1 MTKKIIFRADGN
13 AENGLGHLYRLFSLV
28 EMLKDNYDFVYIT
41 KEDTEHSVVPKNYNL
56 RIIPK
61 SISLSEEAYWL
72 SEIYCPEHH
81 IVIADGYQFTS
92 HYQKDIKSKGYTLI
106 YIDDLVSEYMYADVV
121 INHSPN
127 ISASDYKSENYTQ
140 FALGTSFAMLRP
152 AFNKAAMQERKI
164 DHIKNAFVC
173 FGGSDALDLSL
184 MVTQAL
190 LKQNTI
196 EKVHVVLGGAY
207 KHQEIFTLENS
218 ASNLYLHRDLDEVSL
233 QKVMMSCQ
241 MAIAP
246 ASTILYEICSVKM
259 PVLSGYYVENQK
271 NIYKGLAANG
281 AIFKGDDFRHYT
293 SLDFEHQIQL
303 LLLEKPEFKKCIGN
317 QKKIFDGLSPARI
330 KSIIHR
336 LSITIRKAN
345 IDDLNLVFDW
355 SNDKEVRKNAY
366 NSKSID
372 IEDHKLW
379 FAEKIKDLKTLF
391 LIASVNNQPAGLI
404 RYDIKKTYSIVTLSV
419 SSPFRGKGLAAE
431 FLINSAQIYFNQCG
445 LPVLAYIKTYNK
457 ASIKSFRKASY
468 SYLKTDTIQ
477 GYSSFIYKL
486 EKKDA
491 EL

>member
-28 EMLKDNYDFVYIT
+28 EMLKDHYDFVYLT
-41 KEDTEHSVVPKNYNL
+41 QEDTENSVIPKNYNL

-61 SISLSEEAYWL
+61 YISVSEEALWL
-72 SEIYCPEHH
+72 SEIYSPEHH

-106 YIDDLVSEYMYADVV
+106 YIDDLVSEYTYADVV

-152 AFNKAAMQERKI
+152 AFNEAAMQERKI
-164 DHIKNAFVC
+164 DRIKNALIC

-184 MVTQAL
+184 MATQAL
-190 LKQNTI
+190 LKQNAI

-207 KHQEIFTLENS
+207 KHQEIFNLEKS
-218 ASNLYLHRDLDEVSL
+218 ASNLYLHHNLDEVSL
-233 QKVMMSCQ
+233 SKIMMSCQ

-246 ASTILYEICSVKM
+246 ASTILYEICSIKM

-271 NIYKGLAANG
+271 NIYKGLAENG
-281 AIFKGDDFRHYT
+281 AIFKGGDFRHYT

-303 LLLEKPEFKKCIGN
+303 ILEKPKFKKCIDN
-317 QKKIFDGLSPARI
+317 QKKLFDGLSPSRI
-330 KSIIHR
+330 KAIIDR
-336 LSITIRKAN
+336 LNITIRKAN

-366 NSKSID
+366 NSKTID
-372 IEDHKLW
+372 IEDHKIW
-379 FAEKIKDLKTLF
+379 FTKKIKDSKTLF
-391 LIASVNNQPAGLI
+391 LIASVNNQPVGLI
-404 RYDIKKTYSIVTLSV
+404 RYDIENTNATVTLLV
-419 SSPFRGKGLAAE
+419 SKAYRGKGFAAE
-431 FLINSAQIYFNQCG
+431 LLINSAQIYFKKYH
-445 LPVLAYIKTYNK
+445 LPIFAFIKTHNK
-457 ASIKSFRKASY
+457 ASIKAFKKASY

-477 GYSSFIYKL
+477 GNSSFIYKL
-486 EKKDA
+486 EQKDVA
-491 EL
+491 L